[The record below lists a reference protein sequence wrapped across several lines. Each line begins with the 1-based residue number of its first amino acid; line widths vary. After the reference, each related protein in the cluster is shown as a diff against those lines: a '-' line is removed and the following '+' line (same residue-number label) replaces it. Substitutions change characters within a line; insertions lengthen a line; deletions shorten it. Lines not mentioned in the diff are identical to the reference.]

1 VARSTLTRLAAAV
14 LLAAAAWASLAL
26 ADEAPTLFPGDVASV
41 NGTGISCVTSGTD
54 VRCAIGNLTATLTKA
69 GKVSV
74 LAGKPTSFAVHGNRM
89 RLSLNGGFI
98 APGSAAYCHVYAAPA
113 RTMTCSLIRPKGG
126 IPGTQGFD
134 MASKTVLVYRYDAG
148 HNRHDVAHY
157 PTK

>member
-1 VARSTLTRLAAAV
+1 LTRLAATA
-14 LLAAAAWASLAL
+14 LLAVALVPLAL

-54 VRCAIGNLTATLTKA
+54 VRCATGNLTATLTKA

-74 LAGKPTSFAVHGNRM
+74 LAGKPTSFAVHRKRM

-98 APGSAAYCHVYAAPA
+98 TPGSAAYCHVYAAPA

-134 MASKTVLVYRYDAG
+134 MSAKSVLVYRYDATG
-148 HNRHDVAHY
+148 ARHDVAHY
-157 PTK
+157 PKS